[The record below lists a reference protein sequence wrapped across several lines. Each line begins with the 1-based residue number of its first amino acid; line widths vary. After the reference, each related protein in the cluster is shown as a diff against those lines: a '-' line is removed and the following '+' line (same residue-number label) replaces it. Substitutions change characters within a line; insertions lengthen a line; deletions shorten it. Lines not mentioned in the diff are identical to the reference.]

1 MEEKNSEADT
11 KDVKVGEKTDSPIQ
25 NEEVNEEMPTSLFTL
40 KRPKVRKFSFLMC
53 WSFSS

>member
-1 MEEKNSEADT
+1 MVEKNSEADT
-11 KDVKVGEKTDSPIQ
+11 KDAKVGEKTDSPIQ

-40 KRPKVRKFSFLMC
+40 KRPKVRKFSFLVC